1 MTSVETSGLEVLVL
15 AGVENRHL
23 DLIRAVD
30 PRVRVASTTDGER
43 AQLLADRAE
52 VIVAWQ
58 IPEPVMKRAQR
69 LKWIH
74 TVAAGVD
81 NLLYPAVV
89 EGRVMLTSSV
99 GIHTVVLPEYVMALV
114 LAFAKRLHRAIRNQ
128 AAHRWD
134 RTAALGEELDGK
146 TLGILG
152 LGAIGRAL
160 AARAAV
166 FGMRVVGTKRTPER
180 VLHVE
185 EVYPPERTDEVLR
198 QSDYVAVILPLTPAT
213 RGLIDARALSVMKR
227 TAVLIN
233 VGRGAVVNEAALVE
247 ALRAKMIAG
256 AGLDVFEREPLPA
269 DSPLYDMDSVI
280 ITPHISGASPTYF
293 DRAIPLFCDNL
304 RRFMAGQS
312 LANVVD
318 PARGY

>member
-1 MTSVETSGLEVLVL
+1 MMPLDVLVL
-15 AGVENRHL
+15 ARVEDRHL
-23 DLIRAVD
+23 ELIRAVD
-30 PRVRVASTTDGER
+30 PRVRVTFTTDGER
-43 AQLLADRAE
+43 AQTLADTAE

-58 IPEPVMKRAQR
+58 IPEPVLKRAQR

-81 NLLYPAVV
+81 NLLYPSVV
-89 EGRVMLTSSV
+89 EGRVVLTSSV

-114 LAFAKRLHRAIRNQ
+114 LAFAKRLHHAIRNQ

-134 RTAALGEELDGK
+134 RSGTVGEELDGK
-146 TLGILG
+146 TLGVLG

-160 AARAAV
+160 AARASA
-166 FGMRVVGTKRTPER
+166 FGMRVIGTKRTPEL

-185 EVYPPERTDEVLR
+185 QVYPPEGTDEVLR
-198 QSDYVAVILPLTPAT
+198 QADFVAVVLPLTPAT
-213 RGLIDARALSVMKR
+213 RGLIDARALGLMKA

-247 ALRAKMIAG
+247 ALRAGRIAG

-269 DSPLYDMDSVI
+269 DSPLYDMENVI
-280 ITPHISGASPTYF
+280 VTPHVSGASPTYF
-293 DRAIPLFCDNL
+293 DRAIPLFCENL
-304 RRFMAGQS
+304 RRFLAGQS